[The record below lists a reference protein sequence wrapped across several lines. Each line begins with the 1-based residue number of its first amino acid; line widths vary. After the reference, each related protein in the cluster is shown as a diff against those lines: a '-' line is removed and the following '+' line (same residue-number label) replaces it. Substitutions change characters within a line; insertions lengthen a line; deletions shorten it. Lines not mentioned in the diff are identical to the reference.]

1 MNLCNLWIPLLLLS
15 SALPG
20 CRPTGAELAGSHVIP
35 HPVPASAP
43 EVRYYRAA
51 ERQGTVAIDG
61 RLDDSAWATAP
72 WSPDFVDIEGS
83 RAPAPRYSTRI
94 KLMWDSTALYIGARL
109 EDPDLWGT
117 LRTRDT
123 VIFLDNDFEVF
134 LDPDGD
140 THHYYEMEINQ
151 LGTVWDLLLVK
162 PYRDGGP
169 AVTSWDVAG
178 LRSAVHLEGTINQP
192 ADRDSG
198 WTVELA
204 IPWKALGEPV
214 PSEGA
219 RWRVNFSRVQW
230 TLDTA
235 GGSYHKRLDPHTGKP
250 LPEANWV
257 WSPQLAVNMH
267 MPEMWGVVEFTTGRG
282 AMAVSAPVTADDR
295 ARWTLRRVYYAER
308 ARFSQMGSYS
318 GDLEALGLKDGG
330 QDIHLELTV
339 GGWQAT
345 LPSGSTPWHIR
356 QDGLV
361 WADAG
366 GRP

>member
-1 MNLCNLWIPLLLLS
+1 MNLCNLWIPLLLASGL
-15 SALPG
+15 AG
-20 CRPTGAELAGSHVIP
+20 CSHATPELAGSRVEP
-35 HPVPASAP
+35 HPIPPSAP
-43 EVRYYRAA
+43 VVRYYRAPPA
-51 ERQGTVAIDG
+51 SGPITVDG
-61 RLDDSAWATAP
+61 LLSDPAWARAP
-72 WSPDFVDIEGS
+72 WSTAFVDIEGS
-83 RAPAPRYSTRI
+83 RKPAPRYHTQV
-94 KLMWDSTALYIGARL
+94 KLLWDSTAVYIGARL

-140 THHYYEMEINQ
+140 THHYYELEINQ
-151 LGTVWDLLLVK
+151 LGTVWDLLLEK

-169 AVTSWDVAG
+169 AVTAWNIAG
-178 LRSAVHLEGTINQP
+178 LRSAVHREGTLNHP

-204 IPWKALGEPV
+204 IPWKALDEAV
-214 PSEGA
+214 PHDGS

-235 GGSYHKRLDPHTGKP
+235 NGSYHKRTDRHTGKP

-267 MPEMWGVVEFTTGRG
+267 MPEMWGVVQFTTGDG
-282 AMAVSAPVTADDR
+282 ASAAAGQVTAGDR
-295 ARWTLRRVYYAER
+295 VRWMLRRVYYAER
-308 ARFSQMGSYS
+308 EYHRRRGGYAADPGLLGLGSDAAGVSLAVS
-318 GDLEALGLKDGG
+318 GDAY
-330 QDIHLELTV
+330 
-339 GGWQAT
+339 QAT
-345 LPSGSTPWHIR
+345 LTSPDSVRHIR

-361 WADAG
+361 WADSGAS
-366 GRP
+366 P